1 MTTLNEVYEN
11 MANAKKAIDENNN
24 KEDDMTIADRA
35 AAKLERLINGMKTHG
50 SGTTLKTISIA
61 KIHEGVKGV
70 HLFTKDTVCIWLRSD
85 GEMIEAPLV
94 PTLDSDLKVVS
105 VKYIADT
112 YGAKRSIEAIAAAVK
127 KIAKDQEAIYESN
140 LAAAKMNI

>member
-1 MTTLNEVYEN
+1 MAALNEIYEN

-24 KEDDMTIADRA
+24 KEDGMTIADRA
-35 AAKLERLINGMKTHG
+35 AVKLERLINGMKAHG
-50 SGTTLKTISIA
+50 SGATLKTISIA
-61 KIHEGVKGV
+61 KIHEGIKGI
-70 HLFTKDTVCIWLRSD
+70 HLFTKDAVSIWLRSD

-112 YGAKRSIEAIAAAVK
+112 YGAKRSIDAIDAAVK
-127 KIAKDQEAIYESN
+127 KIARDQESIYESN
-140 LAAAKMNI
+140 LAAAKMII